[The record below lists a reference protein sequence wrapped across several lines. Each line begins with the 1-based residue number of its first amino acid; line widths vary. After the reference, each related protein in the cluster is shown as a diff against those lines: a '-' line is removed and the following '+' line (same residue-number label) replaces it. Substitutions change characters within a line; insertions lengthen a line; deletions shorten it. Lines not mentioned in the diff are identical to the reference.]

1 MGAAACRRP
10 TILSDGGGLVSTA
23 ADYHRF
29 AQFLLRHGE
38 LDGVRLLSPRTVDR
52 MISNHLPGGHDLEQV
67 DRPAFAESPF
77 HGVGFGLGVSVV
89 LDQVK
94 AKSLGCPGEFGWGG
108 AASTAFFADPRQPIT
123 ALFFTQL
130 LPSSTHPIRPEL
142 NQLVYS
148 ALVDEAV

>member
-67 DRPAFAESPF
+67 GRPVFAESPF

-108 AASTAFFADPRQPIT
+108 AASTAFFVDPAAGNHRVVLHAAAT
-123 ALFFTQL
+123 VEH
-130 LPSSTHPIRPEL
+130 PSDPARTEPTG
-142 NQLVYS
+142 VFG
-148 ALVDEAV
+148 AGG